1 VAPDD
6 PQHFLVSF
14 LRREL
19 LRHNRRALGFFVF
32 TLVAALM
39 FWVVLYGVTYWLLL
53 LLLSA
58 VKGGDA
64 AVPEG
69 FPLAFLA
76 IACALLVGAWLDRLA
91 TTNDLPR
98 DETSASEIL
107 ADFVLAIPRTT
118 FAVFDNLSAWRR
130 LTDDEIEQAADLLGA
145 VLKERRVP
153 MHAAP
158 LCIPDDRARERV
170 IYTLLLLEI
179 LHLHW
184 EGNVA
189 WLRLSPL
196 APARLQLSA
205 GNAVV

>member
-1 VAPDD
+1 MRTQD
-6 PQHFLVSF
+6 PQRFLATF

-19 LRHNRRALGFFVF
+19 LRHNRRAFGFFVF
-32 TLVAALM
+32 TLIAAIV
-39 FWVVLYGVTYWLLL
+39 FWVVLYGVSYWLLL

-64 AVPEG
+64 AVPEA

-76 IACALLVGAWLDRLA
+76 IACALLVGAWMDRLA

-98 DETSASEIL
+98 DETTASEIL
-107 ADFVLAIPRTT
+107 VDFLLAIPRAT
-118 FAVFDNLSAWRR
+118 FAVLDNLSAWRR
-130 LTDDEIEQAADLLGA
+130 LTDREIDQAADLLGTI
-145 VLKERRVP
+145 LEKRRVP
-153 MHAAP
+153 MHATP
-158 LCIPDDRARERV
+158 LCIPDDRERDRI
-170 IYTLLLLEI
+170 IYTLLLMQI

-189 WLRLSPL
+189 WLRVSPL

-205 GNAVV
+205 GDSLA